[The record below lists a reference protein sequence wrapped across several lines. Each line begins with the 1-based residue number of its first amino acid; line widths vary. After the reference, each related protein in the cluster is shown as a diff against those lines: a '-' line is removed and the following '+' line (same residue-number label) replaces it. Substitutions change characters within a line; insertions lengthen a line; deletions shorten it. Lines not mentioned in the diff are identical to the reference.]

1 MNKVKKDKLEK
12 KNSPHFNVLDA
23 IIILLVILVIVG
35 IYFRY
40 NIIDFL
46 NDSRNKADYAIS
58 YTVKDIRYTTNNY
71 VHVGD
76 TLYFADSGDSFGA
89 LLNCEPNNQE
99 PWNKSPASQHFTISS
114 GEVVEAFYPND
125 ESRIDAKGRLLCEGY
140 YSEDGG
146 FLLDGDTYIA
156 PGQTISVRTE
166 LVSFVINVTSIEL
179 YEGQ

>member
-23 IIILLVILVIVG
+23 LIIIVVILIIVG

-46 NDSRNKADYAIS
+46 KDSQNKDDYAIS
-58 YTVKDIRYTTNNY
+58 YTVKDIRYTTYDY

-76 TLYFADSGDSFGA
+76 TLYFSDSGDIFGK

-99 PWNKSPASQHFTISS
+99 AWNKTPASQHFTTSS
-114 GEVVEAFYPND
+114 GEVVEAFYPNED
-125 ESRIDAKGRLLCEGY
+125 SRIDVKGRLLCEGY
-140 YSEDGG
+140 YNEDGG
-146 FLLDGDTYIA
+146 FLLNRSTYLA
-156 PGQTISVRTE
+156 PGQTITVKTE
-166 LVSFVINVTSIEL
+166 LASFVINITGIEL
-179 YEGQ
+179 YEE

>member
-1 MNKVKKDKLEK
+1 MNKVKKDKSEK
-12 KNSPHFNVLDA
+12 KNSPRFNVLDA
-23 IIILLVILVIVG
+23 LIIILVILVVVG

-40 NIIDFL
+40 NIIDIL
-46 NDSRNKADYAIS
+46 NSAKNNEAYAIS
-58 YTVKDIRYTTNNY
+58 YTVKNIRYTTNNY

-76 TLYFADSGDSFGA
+76 KLYFADSGDSFGA

-114 GEVVEAFYPND
+114 GDVVEAFYPND
-125 ESRIDAKGRLLCEGY
+125 ESRIDVKGRLLCEGH

-146 FLLDGDTYIA
+146 FLLDGNTYIA
-156 PGQTISVRTE
+156 PGQTINVRTE
-166 LVSFVINVTSIEL
+166 LVSFVINVTAIEP